1 MPYDDWYEKH
11 GNRAGVEPS
20 WLKRMAQIENSEKA
34 TGCTGS
40 YCGIMQLSKEEFRRY
55 GGTSSFGRDG
65 RFDPEQSIM
74 AAANKMAQESRDFEA
89 KYGRPATFNDV
100 YLIHQQGDAGY
111 AAHLANPDRPA
122 WENMYSTGEGKQKGP
137 GWAKLAIK
145 LNMPGGVAQYGGVE
159 NVTSQMFT
167 DAWAQKGLK
176 GGAMADAHEPA
187 GLPRIQAE
195 DLPEGYVPAEGGEAE
210 AAGLPSGAVDTGEG
224 EGGKRTRAGRGAA
237 DAAMDEK
244 SLLNQEDIEPYKP
257 NIPPFKVPDLVPK
270 FTGV

>member
-11 GNRAGVEPS
+11 GNRAGVDPA
-20 WLKRMAQIENSEKA
+20 WLKRMAQIENSERA

-40 YCGIMQLSKEEFRRY
+40 YCGIMQLSESEFRRW
-55 GGTSSFGRDG
+55 GGSTN

-74 AAANKMAQESRDFEA
+74 AAANKMSQEARDFET

-100 YLIHQQGDAGY
+100 YLIHQQGSEGY
-111 AAHLANPDRPA
+111 AKHLANPDRPA

-176 GGAMADAHEPA
+176 GGAAIESHEPA
-187 GLPRIQAE
+187 GMPHQAS
-195 DLPEGYVPAEGGEAE
+195 DLPDEEHE
-210 AAGLPSGAVDTGEG
+210 AAGLPSGAVDTSDEGG

-237 DAAMDEK
+237 DAAKGSLINDTDE
-244 SLLNQEDIEPYKP
+244 IVEPYKP
-257 NIPPFKVPDLVPK
+257 NLPKFTVPDLVPK
-270 FTGV
+270 FG